1 MQTTEAQVAETADD
15 SREFVILE
23 APSRAAA
30 EALGADF
37 DEQAQMEADHD

>member
-1 MQTTEAQVAETADD
+1 MQTPEPQVADAADD
-15 SREFVILE
+15 SSEFVILE

-37 DEQAQMEADHD
+37 DEEAETEADHG